1 MLLKTDFGRKGTR
14 WSGLKVVLILMSVLA
29 VFLGFLVNYRMKV
42 LAEKQAG
49 AKLTERPP
57 VNVVTLKV
65 STGMISDMIRLPG
78 MIEPWT
84 DLDLLAKIS
93 GEVVDVPLAEGDRV
107 GEGQLI
113 ALIEQND
120 YQLALDEADVRL
132 RKARLDYDR
141 IKTLHGKKVIPDAEF
156 EQYRSVYDLAEAAK
170 AKAELYLSRCRIIAP
185 ISGIV
190 RKLHVKKGSY
200 LNVGDPV
207 GKILRIDPVKAVVG
221 IPESDVAAV
230 RNIEEVEL
238 SIKALEDLRVTGRN
252 TRVSVSPENMALL
265 YTMELRLDNPENHIL
280 PGMYVRA
287 DIVKKQVMGLSI
299 PIYSIISRNNEQYV
313 YVVEEG
319 VAKRRDVETGI
330 LQGWMVQITKGLQQG
345 DLVVVE
351 GHRNLDDGHVVKV
364 FRELS
369 GAEVIVP

>member
-1 MLLKTDFGRKGTR
+1 MVLKTDFGREVTR
-14 WSGLKVVLILMSVLA
+14 GSGLKVVLILLFVLA
-29 VFLGFLVNYRMKV
+29 LILGLLVNHRMKV

-57 VNVVTLKV
+57 ANVVTLKV

-84 DLDLLAKIS
+84 DLDLSAKIS
-93 GEVVDVPLAEGDRV
+93 GEVVEVPLAEGDRV

-113 ALIEQND
+113 ALIEPND

-156 EQYRSVYDLAEAAK
+156 EQYRSAFDLAEAAK
-170 AKAELYLSRCRIIAP
+170 AKAELYLSRCRITAP
-185 ISGIV
+185 ISGV
-190 RKLHVKKGSY
+190 ARKLIVKKGSY

-230 RNIEEVEL
+230 RNIEEVDL
-238 SIKALEDLRVTGRN
+238 SIKALDDLRVTGRN

-265 YTMELRLDNPENHIL
+265 YTMELRLDNPENRIL

-299 PIYSIISRNNEQYV
+299 PIYTIISRNNEHYV

-330 LQGWMVQITKGLQQG
+330 LQGWMVQITKGLQPG
-345 DLVVVE
+345 DQVVVE

-369 GAEVIVP
+369 GAEVITP